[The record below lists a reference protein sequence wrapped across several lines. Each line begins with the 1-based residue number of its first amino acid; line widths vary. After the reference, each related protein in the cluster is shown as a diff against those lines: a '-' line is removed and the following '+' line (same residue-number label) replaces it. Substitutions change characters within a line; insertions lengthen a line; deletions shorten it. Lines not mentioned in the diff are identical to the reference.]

1 MPEFDSDHLKALWE
15 AGVPLSEAWIEFAV
29 LFDGF
34 AHRALRTYPAN
45 DPDVLAGDP
54 RYKELSN
61 GWLPLTWE
69 DRRKKLEII
78 TRSERLNLLGEI
90 YDGRLWAI
98 GFRTLPNGFDDPI
111 RVPRRLFFA
120 KDGIDQRMIRPD
132 IDWDIEELR
141 DGENCYFD
149 IRIVSPPVGAG
160 VAPNV
165 FQPEHRSET
174 SLAVPPTSGVQTPAE
189 TASTPHTISASKEG
203 RPNRRE
209 EIRGK
214 VEELWSTDPLFQ
226 EIPHRIDQAREVRA
240 RLKGESS
247 RHRDDMP
254 GYRSS
259 SIQRIIGEVANQ
271 RPGLE

>member
-1 MPEFDSDHLKALWE
+1 MPEFDSDRLEALWE
-15 AGVPLSEAWIEFAV
+15 AGVPLNEAWIEVAV

-34 AHRALRTYPAN
+34 AHRALRTHPAN

-69 DRRKKLEII
+69 DRRKKFEII

-98 GFRTLPNGFDDPI
+98 GFRTLPNGFDEPI

-120 KDGIDQRMIRPD
+120 KNGIYQRMIRPD

-149 IRIVSPPVGAG
+149 IRIVSLPVGAS
-160 VAPNV
+160 VVPNAL
-165 FQPEHRSET
+165 QPEDRGIT
-174 SLAVPPTSGVQTPAE
+174 SLPVPPTSDVQAPAE
-189 TASTPHTISASKEG
+189 STSTPQATSASKEG
-203 RPNRRE
+203 RPNRRD

-214 VEELWSTDPLFQ
+214 VEELWNTDPLFQ

-240 RLKGESS
+240 RLKGETS

-271 RPGLE
+271 RAGFE